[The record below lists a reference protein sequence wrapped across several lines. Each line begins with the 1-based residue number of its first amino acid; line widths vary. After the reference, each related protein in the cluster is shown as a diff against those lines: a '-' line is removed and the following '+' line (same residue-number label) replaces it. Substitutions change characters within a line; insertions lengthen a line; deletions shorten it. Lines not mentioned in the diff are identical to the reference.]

1 MKEKYYTIYKI
12 TNLINGM
19 IYIGHH
25 TTFNLNDSY
34 MGSGREIKNAI
45 NEYGKENFK
54 REFLFIFDNKD
65 DMIDKE
71 VELVTDEFR
80 KRDDTYNLALGG
92 GCFGMLGV
100 KLSKETCEKMS
111 ASRKGKKRIFSESH
125 CNALSAANKGR
136 KVHPD
141 VVEKVASK
149 LRGRKRGPMSEAQK
163 TQISLTKKNNPV
175 KFTEEQLERKRQSM
189 SGKMWITNL
198 ELMQTKMVKN
208 NQIDSFLASGWVKGR
223 KTKFHTDEQQ
233 NNFKY
238 SSLGKKNSEITRMRK
253 KIAVKKQWNLRK
265 MQIINSIV
273 NSLIIHKSV

>member
-111 ASRKGKKRIFSESH
+111 ASRKGKTRIFSESH
-125 CNALSAANKGR
+125 CNAISAAKKGK

-141 VVEKVASK
+141 IVEKTASK
-149 LRGRKRGPMSEAQK
+149 LRGKKRGPMSEAQK
-163 TQISLTKKNNPV
+163 IQIRLTKKNNPI
-175 KFTEEQLERKRQSM
+175 KLTAEQLERRRQVM
-189 SGKMWITNL
+189 IGKNWITNL
-198 ELMQTKMVKN
+198 ELMQTKMVSN
-208 NQIDSFLASGWVKGR
+208 DQLDSFLAEGWIKGR
-223 KTKFHTDEQQ
+223 KIKFHTDEQQ

-253 KIAVKKQWNLRK
+253 KIASNKKWKIHK

-273 NSLIIHKSV
+273 NSLIVHKSV